1 MAGKD
6 EEFRKKLAAMF
17 VVEAREHLDAL
28 SSHFLALEKTVAAEK
43 QRELVEAAYRE
54 AHSLKGA
61 ARAANR
67 ADIEELCKPLES
79 LLGALKRQELAC
91 SPELFDELHGA
102 VDTFSKLL
110 TVPETERAALEK
122 SRIPELVQ
130 RLQTLSKGVVP
141 PRREPANAKGE
152 VSELLPS
159 LPASHPSAVEDKPLL
174 AETVRISTA
183 KLNTLLLQAE
193 ELVTAKLIA
202 GQRAAELRELR
213 AALADWKKGAGKVQ
227 PQQRVLQR
235 SAEKGLRGNGSGHS
249 PNNTEE
255 RNAALKKLLEFL
267 EGNAR
272 TLTDVEHRVALL
284 VGAVEQDQRTLAR
297 LIDEHL
303 QEVRKAL
310 MLPFSSLLESF
321 PKVVRSLAR
330 DQGKEVELAVQG
342 AEIEIDRRILEAMK
356 DPFIHLVRNCI
367 DHGIEKPGDRAK
379 KNKPARGSIILTIT
393 QINSSHVEVR
403 LADDGQGIDRAGVR
417 AAASRLGLLPAEEA
431 ETLPDAEAL
440 PLVFASGVSTSSLIT
455 DISGHGLGLAIV
467 REKVE
472 ALGGAVSVASDP
484 SLGTTFRIVLPL
496 TLATFH
502 GVLVRLEE
510 HLFVFPATEVQRILR
525 VGSEEIK
532 TVENRE
538 TIQFGGKAV
547 SWVRLQD
554 ALQLS
559 RKSAEST
566 TGVKRPAVL
575 VGSGEKCVAFLVDEV
590 LGDQELLVKGL
601 PWPLARVPNLGGA
614 TVLGSGQVVPIL
626 NIPELLKSAAR
637 AGAAIGKAA
646 GRPPGEEKQARRK
659 SVLVVEDSITA
670 RTLLKNILETAG
682 YQVATAV
689 DGLDAFTQ
697 LRTATFDVV
706 VSDVDMPRMNGFEL
720 TAKIRGDKKSAE
732 LPVVLVTALG
742 SREDREHGIEVGANA
757 YIVKSS
763 FDQSNLL
770 EVLERLV

>member
-1 MAGKD
+1 
-6 EEFRKKLAAMF
+6 
-17 VVEAREHLDAL
+17 
-28 SSHFLALEKTVAAEK
+28 
-43 QRELVEAAYRE
+43 
-54 AHSLKGA
+54 
-61 ARAANR
+61 
-67 ADIEELCKPLES
+67 
-79 LLGALKRQELAC
+79 
-91 SPELFDELHGA
+91 
-102 VDTFSKLL
+102 
-110 TVPETERAALEK
+110 
-122 SRIPELVQ
+122 
-130 RLQTLSKGVVP
+130 
-141 PRREPANAKGE
+141 
-152 VSELLPS
+152 
-159 LPASHPSAVEDKPLL
+159 
-174 AETVRISTA
+174 
-183 KLNTLLLQAE
+183 
-193 ELVTAKLIA
+193 
-202 GQRAAELRELR
+202 
-213 AALADWKKGAGKVQ
+213 
-227 PQQRVLQR
+227 
-235 SAEKGLRGNGSGHS
+235 
-249 PNNTEE
+249 
-255 RNAALKKLLEFL
+255 
-267 EGNAR
+267 
-272 TLTDVEHRVALL
+272 
-284 VGAVEQDQRTLAR
+284 
-297 LIDEHL
+297 
-303 QEVRKAL
+303 
-310 MLPFSSLLESF
+310 
-321 PKVVRSLAR
+321 
-330 DQGKEVELAVQG
+330 LAVQG

-614 TVLGSGQVVPIL
+614 T
-626 NIPELLKSAAR
+626 
-637 AGAAIGKAA
+637 AIGKAA